1 MREELVQ
8 KIADLI
14 VCLASD
20 ESITKETHHK
30 FQEFISEELTNKEL
44 YKLASLLIAEMG
56 KVAEK
61 MMDESDE

>member
-20 ESITKETHHK
+20 ESITEETDHK
-30 FQEFISEELTNKEL
+30 FQEFISEEFTNKEQ